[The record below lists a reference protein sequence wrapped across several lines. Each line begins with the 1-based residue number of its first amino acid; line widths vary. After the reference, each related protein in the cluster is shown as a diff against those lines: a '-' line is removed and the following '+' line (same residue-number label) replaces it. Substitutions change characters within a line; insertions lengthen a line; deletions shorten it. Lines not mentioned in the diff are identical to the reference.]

1 MLDLDPAA
9 EVFDPLL
16 QWDPVPGASAY
27 EVEVNPT
34 AEFTPGSKAFGGIA
48 NGTSI
53 APTVHLLEQH
63 LPLAGAGGRSRRQP
77 RRVERGTGLQEGVRR
92 RHADGARHPVRDHRG
107 VDLGTAPTTR

>member
-16 QWDPVPGASAY
+16 QWDPIPGASAY

-34 AEFTPGSKAFGGIA
+34 AEFTPGSKVFGGVA

-53 APTVHLLEQH
+53 APTVHLLNNTYH
-63 LPLAGAGGRSRRQP
+63 W
-77 RRVERGTGLQEGVRR
+77 RVRALDPDGNPGVWNEGPVFKKEFDDVTPTVRD
-92 RHADGARHPVRDHRG
+92 ATVRDHDG
-107 VDLGTAPTTR
+107 VDLGTAPSYR